1 MTNNKLKHVSA
12 YLSAKENTWF
22 LALQYEYSD
31 NNGLHQVYFPKVELP
46 ISQNIIPIVHN
57 TIKSDL
63 PPHYIETFSVTSVDE
78 GEVKD
83 PRDGQIYN
91 HVYMAD
97 ILVEP
102 KVKKMTLAE
111 IEKKLGYK
119 IEIVSK
125 KE

>member
-1 MTNNKLKHVSA
+1 MTNKLKHVSA

-22 LALQYEYSD
+22 LSLQYEYSD
-31 NNGLHQVYFPKVELP
+31 NDGLHQVYFPKVRLP
-46 ISQNIIPIVHN
+46 ISQDIIPIVHSTN
-57 TIKSDL
+57 MSDL
-63 PPHYIETFSVTSVDE
+63 PPHYIKTFYVTPIDE
-78 GEVKD
+78 GDVKD
-83 PRDGQIYN
+83 PRNGQIYN
-91 HVYMAD
+91 HVYMTD

-119 IEIVSK
+119 IEIVDE

>member
-12 YLSAKENTWF
+12 YLSEMENMWC

-31 NNGLHQVYFPKVELP
+31 NDGLHQVNFPKVELP
-46 ISQNIIPIVHN
+46 ISQNNIPIM
-57 TIKSDL
+57 KSTCASDH
-63 PPHYIETFSVTSVDE
+63 PECYIETYGTTQLHE

-83 PRDGQIYN
+83 PRNGQIYN
-91 HVYMAD
+91 HVYMTD

-119 IEIVSK
+119 IAIVNE

>member
-1 MTNNKLKHVSA
+1 MTNKLKHVSA
-12 YLSAKENTWF
+12 YLSEAENMWC

-31 NNGLHQVYFPKVELP
+31 NDGLHQVNFPKVELP
-46 ISQNIIPIVHN
+46 IPQNNIPIMKS
-57 TIKSDL
+57 TCASDL
-63 PPHYIETFSVTSVDE
+63 PEYYIKTYGATPLHE

-83 PRDGQIYN
+83 PRTGDIYN

-102 KVKKMTLAE
+102 KTRKMTLAE
-111 IEKKLGYK
+111 IEKKLGYR
-119 IEIVSK
+119 IEIVDE